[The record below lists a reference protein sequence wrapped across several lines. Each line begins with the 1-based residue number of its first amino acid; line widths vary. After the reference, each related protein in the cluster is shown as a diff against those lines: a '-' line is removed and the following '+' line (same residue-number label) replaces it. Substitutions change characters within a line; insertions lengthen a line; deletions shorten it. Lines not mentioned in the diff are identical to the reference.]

1 MSTEH
6 EGGLSGPDRPEPA
19 AGDSVAP
26 LPDAPDASVAA
37 AEPPT
42 DPTLSAYP
50 PPIPEPP
57 AAPGPAAAPAPADA
71 AAPTSAPADASP
83 RGSAPADVPV
93 PASVPASADA
103 RVPADAFT
111 PADAAASASA
121 PTGASAPASA
131 SADAAVPAGAP
142 VPAPVS
148 ADAPAS
154 AGAPAPFPADGP
166 ALADAPAPVA
176 ASSPARADAPVPAPA
191 GSPAPADGS
200 ATAPAS
206 ADGSAPA
213 STEAPAPASAD
224 AFAPAVPAAAAAST
238 VPLEKP
244 GLPVPPPGAPA
255 PAPPY
260 AGYPTPGAQYPQ
272 YGQYQGTPYPAAP
285 GYPGGGYPGA
295 PFPGFPGAP
304 APRKRRRPGLATLLV
319 VTALVAGGIG
329 GGIGSWLETRDS
341 SGGSTSVSASV
352 NPKDLSRS
360 PNSIAGIA
368 ARSLPSVVT
377 ISASNSQE
385 SGTGTGFIFDSRG
398 YILTNN
404 HVVAPST
411 SSGGKLSVTFSDGNS
426 YPATIVGRAEGY
438 DVAVIKLATK
448 PKEALVP
455 LPLGNSDAVQVGDTT
470 IAIGA
475 PFGLSGTVTSGIISA
490 KNRPVASGD
499 ETGDEVSYMNAL
511 QTDASINPGNSGG
524 PLMNASGQVIGID
537 SAIQSGGATDSEGQ
551 SGSVGLGFAI
561 PINQAQYV
569 AAQLIQ
575 TGQPIYPIIGIL
587 RDDSY
592 TGDGAKIASG
602 PVQGQPAVTPGGPA
616 AAAGLKA
623 GDVITE
629 FAGVPIDSGPTLV
642 SEIWTHHP
650 GDKVSITYTRNG
662 QSHTTTLVLGKRV
675 GDSQ

>member
-6 EGGLSGPDRPEPA
+6 EGGLSGPDRSEPT

-26 LPDAPDASVAA
+26 LPTQPDASVAGI
-37 AEPPT
+37 EPPR
-42 DPTLSAYP
+42 DPDLAAYP
-50 PPIPEPP
+50 PPTRDQPTTVPPTVP
-57 AAPGPAAAPAPADA
+57 AAEPASAAEPTAAAPAPAAPAVEPASAAADVVAPTAQLPAVPQPQSPADAVPPA
-71 AAPTSAPADASP
+71 AAPALPEY
-83 RGSAPADVPV
+83 
-93 PASVPASADA
+93 
-103 RVPADAFT
+103 
-111 PADAAASASA
+111 
-121 PTGASAPASA
+121 
-131 SADAAVPAGAP
+131 
-142 VPAPVS
+142 
-148 ADAPAS
+148 
-154 AGAPAPFPADGP
+154 P
-166 ALADAPAPVA
+166 ALP
-176 ASSPARADAPVPAPA
+176 
-191 GSPAPADGS
+191 
-200 ATAPAS
+200 
-206 ADGSAPA
+206 
-213 STEAPAPASAD
+213 EAPAVGP
-224 AFAPAVPAAAAAST
+224 T
-238 VPLEKP
+238 
-244 GLPVPPPGAPA
+244 APA

-260 AGYPTPGAQYPQ
+260 AGYAAPQPGEPGQPPQYPAYGQYGQHSQ
-272 YGQYQGTPYPAAP
+272 YGQYGQ
-285 GYPGGGYPGA
+285 YPGA
-295 PFPGFPGAP
+295 PFGQSQ
-304 APRKRRRPGLATLLV
+304 APRKRRKGGLATLLV
-319 VTALVAGGIG
+319 VTALVAGGLG

-341 SGGSTSVSASV
+341 SGGSTSVAASV

-385 SGTGTGFIFDSRG
+385 SGTGTGFVFDSRG

-411 SSGGKLSVTFSDGNS
+411 DGGKLSVQFSDGNS

-438 DVAVIKLATK
+438 DVAVIKLAAT
-448 PKEALVP
+448 PKEKLVP
-455 LPLGNSDAVQVGDTT
+455 LPLGNSDSVAVGDTT

-499 ETGDEVSYMNAL
+499 ESGTQTSYMNAL

-524 PLMNASGQVIGID
+524 PLMNADGQVIGID

-561 PINQAQYV
+561 PINQAEWV
-569 AAQLIQ
+569 ASQLIQ

-592 TGDGAKIASG
+592 TGNGARIASG

-616 AAAGLKA
+616 AKAGLEPS
-623 GDVITE
+623 DVITE

-642 SEIWTHHP
+642 SEIWSHHP
-650 GDKVSITYTRNG
+650 GDKVAITYIRNG
-662 QSHTTTLVLGKRV
+662 QTHTTTLTLGSRT
-675 GDSQ
+675 GDTQ

>member
-6 EGGLSGPDRPEPA
+6 EGGLSGPDRSEPT

-26 LPDAPDASVAA
+26 SPELPDASVAGI
-37 AEPPT
+37 EPPR
-42 DPTLSAYP
+42 DPDLADYP
-50 PPIPEPP
+50 P
-57 AAPGPAAAPAPADA
+57 PAAAPAAAPVDA
-71 AAPTSAPADASP
+71 AAPVAEQPTAVLPA
-83 RGSAPADVPV
+83 
-93 PASVPASADA
+93 ASVPAEPVSPDA
-103 RVPADAFT
+103 AVVDDAVVDATVVDAAVVDPAAGDDAAVPTALLPAAVPADA
-111 PADAAASASA
+111 PAAPVLPEQPAFPGPPSA
-121 PTGASAPASA
+121 PPA
-131 SADAAVPAGAP
+131 
-142 VPAPVS
+142 
-148 ADAPAS
+148 
-154 AGAPAPFPADGP
+154 
-166 ALADAPAPVA
+166 
-176 ASSPARADAPVPAPA
+176 
-191 GSPAPADGS
+191 
-200 ATAPAS
+200 
-206 ADGSAPA
+206 
-213 STEAPAPASAD
+213 
-224 AFAPAVPAAAAAST
+224 AFA
-238 VPLEKP
+238 
-244 GLPVPPPGAPA
+244 A

-260 AGYPTPGAQYPQ
+260 GSQVEPGAQPGQYPQPGHYGQ
-272 YGQYQGTPYPAAP
+272 YGQYQGAP
-285 GYPGGGYPGA
+285 YPGA
-295 PFPGFPGAP
+295 AYPGVPFGGPQP
-304 APRKRRRPGLATLLV
+304 APRKRRLGGLATLLV

-341 SGGSTSVSASV
+341 SGGSTSVAASV

-360 PNSIAGIA
+360 PDSIAGIA

-385 SGTGTGFIFDSRG
+385 SGTGTGFVFDSRG

-411 SSGGKLSVTFSDGNS
+411 SGGKLSVEFSDGNS

-438 DVAVIKLATK
+438 DVAVIKLAVK
-448 PKEALVP
+448 PKEKLVP
-455 LPLGNSDAVQVGDTT
+455 LPLGNSDNVAVGDTT

-499 ETGDEVSYMNAL
+499 ETGTQTSYMNAL

-561 PINQAQYV
+561 PINQAEYV
-569 AAQLIQ
+569 ASQLIQ

-592 TGDGAKIASG
+592 TGSGAKIASG
-602 PVQGQPAVTPGGPA
+602 PVQGQAAVTPNGPA
-616 AAAGLKA
+616 AQAGLQA
-623 GDVITE
+623 GDVITQ

-642 SEIWTHHP
+642 SEIWSHRP
-650 GDKVSITYTRNG
+650 GDKVSVTYTRNG
-662 QSHTTTLVLGKRV
+662 QTHTTTLVLGKRV